1 MNVRGATA
9 DDQQTLE
16 RLYREFEAE
25 LPAPP
30 YADVDLEQELAEVR
44 EIVGEGL
51 AFLAETDGEVLG
63 FVLGR
68 ARPAVGQVTD
78 LYVVPDA
85 RRRGIAAALVG
96 ELLEVFR
103 ERGLEHVAIDAMAE
117 NAGARAVYR
126 RWGFQELRIDLA
138 APLEEVARRLQP
150 AGEGETFGSIHVQ
163 TDNLAAI
170 ERAVRTFVPRLPGR
184 SRGSIVAPPRNGWIA
199 VYDDV
204 ADRDPRMLRRLAR
217 ELADRMGAVALAL
230 GVEVGAV
237 ARFIL
242 YERSSIV
249 DEYLSVQEYYG
260 QLPPGD
266 VIALAA
272 NPRVVARLTGADP
285 AAIRAAAVHAR
296 SPEEL
301 PPAREVLT
309 NLAAAMGI
317 EGAEHGWADAPEL
330 PGAIRIDREPGE

>member
-1 MNVRGATA
+1 VNVRRATA
-9 DDQQTLE
+9 DDQATLE
-16 RLYREFEAE
+16 RLYRDFEAE

-30 YADVDLEQELAEVR
+30 FADVDLEQELAEVR

-51 AFLAETDGEVLG
+51 AFLSEADGEVLG
-63 FVLGR
+63 FVLGKV
-68 ARPAVGQVTD
+68 RPSLGRVTD
-78 LYVVPDA
+78 LYVVPAA
-85 RRRGIAAALVG
+85 RRRGIAAALVSD
-96 ELLEVFR
+96 LLDAFR
-103 ERGLEHVAIDAMAE
+103 EHGVEHVAIDAMAE
-117 NAGARAVYR
+117 NDDARAVYR

-138 APLEEVARRLQP
+138 APLEHVARHLQP

-163 TDNLAAI
+163 SDNLAAI

-184 SRGSIVAPPRNGWIA
+184 SRGSIVTPPRNGWIA

-217 ELADRMGAVALAL
+217 ELGDRMGAVVLAL
-230 GVEVGAV
+230 GVEGGAV

-242 YERSSIV
+242 YERGSIV

-260 QLPPGD
+260 ELPPGD

-285 AAIRAAAVHAR
+285 AAVRAAAVHAR
-296 SPEEL
+296 TPEEL
-301 PPAREVLT
+301 PPPREVLST
-309 NLAAAMGI
+309 LARSMGI
-317 EGAEHGWADAPEL
+317 EGAEHGWAGAPEL
-330 PGAIRIDREPGE
+330 PGSIRIDREASV